1 MTTDEAIRAFL
12 ELGSPFIADGSQKV
26 GLPRRIADPALRPLL
41 PTTRIAGTVI
51 TFRMRFFP
59 TPQPPMAHS
68 FARAFAFAATVPSP
82 VLVAES
88 GLGIRSPFGG
98 GAARSFV
105 HAGLAG
111 SIIDGTIRDLA
122 EVREQGYQ
130 MFSRGISADSFVVD
144 RLPEGY
150 VGADTASAIRVG
162 GIAVEQGDL
171 VVADEDGIVFC
182 RPEDAAAVIA
192 AAREI
197 LADEESVFRRWD
209 AGESYLA
216 GLDLM
221 EPPPI

>member
-1 MTTDEAIRAFL
+1 MTTDDAIRAFL
-12 ELGSPFIADGSQKV
+12 ELGAPFIADGSQKV

-41 PTTRIAGTVI
+41 PAKRIAGTVV
-51 TFRMRFFP
+51 TFRMRFHP
-59 TPQPPMAHS
+59 TPQPLMAHS
-68 FARAFAFAATVPSP
+68 FARAFAFGATVPSP

-105 HAGLAG
+105 HANLAG

-122 EVREQGYQ
+122 EVRELDYQ
-130 MFSRGISADSFVVD
+130 MFSRGISADSFVIE

-150 VGADTASAIRVG
+150 IGADAGSPLSIG
-162 GIAVEQGDL
+162 GVAVEQGDL

-182 RPEDAAAVIA
+182 RPEDADAVIE

-197 LADEESVFRRWD
+197 LAEEEAVFRRWD
-209 AGESYLA
+209 AGESYLTGLGLEA
-216 GLDLM
+216 GN
-221 EPPPI
+221 